1 MTATLA
7 QHTFRSATRSRS
19 ATFGKT
25 SIAATALQ
33 LAVVS
38 LSVCV
43 RVCLSPLL
51 SQLLRE
57 CLRCAVAVAVEVS
70 ARCLHFFARRVL
82 RIVVTDEA
90 EEEEEEEEEEKQQN
104 ENNDSGVAALLMR
117 LRLRSKFS
125 YNLLLH
131 SPLSPALILSICLFT
146 PLFLTLFV
154 TVLCSKNTV

>member
-43 RVCLSPLL
+43 RVCLSLLL

-57 CLRCAVAVAVEVS
+57 CVRWRWKCLRGV
-70 ARCLHFFARRVL
+70 FIFARRVL
-82 RIVVTDEA
+82 RIVVTVEA
-90 EEEEEEEEEEKQQN
+90 EEEEEEKQQN

-125 YNLLLH
+125 YNLLLYT
-131 SPLSPALILSICLFT
+131 PLSPALPLSICQFT